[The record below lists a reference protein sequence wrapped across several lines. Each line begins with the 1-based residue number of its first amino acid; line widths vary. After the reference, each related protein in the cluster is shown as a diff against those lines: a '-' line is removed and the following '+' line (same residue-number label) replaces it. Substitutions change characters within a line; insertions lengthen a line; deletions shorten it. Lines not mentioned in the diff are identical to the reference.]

1 MGRMGL
7 RSSTARAAIGLALGL
22 LLGCGDGGGDGG
34 GPPPIPTATASPTVS
49 VTPSVVPTPTP
60 QPTGP
65 VAFAV
70 SKRQVVRSDDG
81 GRTWSLLLTVD
92 ETVVLQGV
100 AFADRSHGWVVGGSD
115 SGYGAALLRTED
127 GGATWTDQLP
137 DVADLIGGAP
147 NTFGFSAVAVTS
159 PLRAVAVGAEQQSGA
174 VFQPPA
180 LVAVTDDGGASW
192 RAAPIRTG
200 RNRWGFLRAVCLNPS
215 GTGIAVGNGYIGGG
229 IVLVTSDH
237 GASWNEIGEA
247 AQLYQG
253 ERTTITGAACA
264 EPGEFWISGTNI
276 ASNPP
281 IWAYRPT
288 LLYSPFMG
296 HAWLDRTP
304 PPRTSSGLAELPMSF
319 VDPGLGWSIT
329 GWILHRTDDAG
340 GTWRETTL
348 PGAGASGYYGVDFLD
363 PLHGVVVG
371 ADASGASALATVDG
385 GTTWVAGTFL
395 SDVLPRNLVDV
406 VIVP

>member
-1 MGRMGL
+1 MSFRPL
-7 RSSTARAAIGLALGL
+7 TARGAIVVALAL
-22 LLGCGDGGGDGG
+22 LLGCGGGGDDDV
-34 GPPPIPTATASPTVS
+34 PPPIPTATVSPTVS
-49 VTPSVVPTPTP
+49 VTPSVISTPTP
-60 QPTGP
+60 QPTSP

-70 SKRQVVRSDDG
+70 SRRQVVRSDDG

-92 ETVVLQGV
+92 EGVVLQGV

-115 SGYGAALLRTED
+115 SGYGAALFHTED
-127 GGATWTDQLP
+127 GGATWTDQLSK
-137 DVADLIGGAP
+137 VTGLIGGP
-147 NTFGFSAVAVTS
+147 PDTFGFSAVAVTS
-159 PLRAVAVGAEQQSGA
+159 PQHAVAVGAEQQSGA

-180 LVAVTDDGGASW
+180 LVAVTDDGGVSW
-192 RAAPIRTG
+192 RAAPITN

-237 GASWNEIGEA
+237 GASWDEIGEA

-264 EPGEFWISGTNI
+264 EPGAFWISGTNI

-288 LLYSPFMG
+288 LLYSGDMG
-296 HAWLDRTP
+296 YVWLDRTP
-304 PPRTSSGLAELPMSF
+304 SPRTSSGLAELPLSF

-340 GTWRETTL
+340 GTWQETTL

-371 ADASGASALATVDG
+371 ADSSGAAALVTVDG
-385 GTTWVAGTFL
+385 GTTWVAGVFPQET
-395 SDVLPRNLVDV
+395 LPFSLVDV